1 MTRLFYLIFS
11 ILLFLLSSFSLAVT
25 LPPHTPVPGGIAV
38 IPLQELA
45 APRMTAVQFNNKPVL
60 TIKNQQQWYALVGL
74 PLSIKTGEKKVELT
88 TIKGDQLSIPFYIKD
103 KKYEEQHITIKDKRK
118 VNPDKLDMKRI
129 IQEKKRIT
137 DAFQHWSDRH
147 NNNVNFM
154 LPVEGRQS
162 SSFGLRRFFNGQ
174 ARRPHSGLDIAA
186 PQGTPILAPAAG
198 HVILT
203 GDFFFNGQSVF
214 IDHGQGLITMYCHLS
229 IITVN
234 EGDEVKQSDK
244 IGEVG
249 QTGRATGPHLHWS
262 VSLNNARIDP
272 ALFLTEKK

>member
-11 ILLFLLSSFSLAVT
+11 ISLFLLSSFSLAAT
-25 LPPHTPVPGGIAV
+25 LPPHMPVPGGIAV
-38 IPLQELA
+38 IPLQEP
-45 APRMTAVQFNNKPVL
+45 APRITAVQFNNKPVL

-74 PLSIKTGEKKVELT
+74 PLAIKTGEKKLELT
-88 TIKGDQLSIPFYIKD
+88 TIKGDKLSIPFYIED
-103 KKYEEQHITIKDKRK
+103 KKYEEQYITIKDKRK
-118 VNPDKLDMKRI
+118 VNPNALDIKRI
-129 IQEKKRIT
+129 LQEKKRIT
-137 DAFQHWSDRH
+137 DAFQHWSNHHD
-147 NNNVNFM
+147 NNLNFI
-154 LPVEGRQS
+154 LPVDGRQS

-174 ARRPHSGLDIAA
+174 ARKPHSGLDIAA
-186 PQGTPILAPAAG
+186 PQGTEILAPAAG

-229 IITVN
+229 VITVK
-234 EGDEVKQSDK
+234 EGDKIKQSDK

-249 QTGRATGPHLHWS
+249 QTGRVTGPHLHWS
-262 VSLNNARIDP
+262 VSLNNARINP